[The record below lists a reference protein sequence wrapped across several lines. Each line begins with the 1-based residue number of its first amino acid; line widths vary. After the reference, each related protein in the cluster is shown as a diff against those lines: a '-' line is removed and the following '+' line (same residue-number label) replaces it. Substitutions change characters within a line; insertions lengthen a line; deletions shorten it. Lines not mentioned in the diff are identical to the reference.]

1 VALNDAGWKEG
12 TENGGLTLP
21 PATSA
26 EGLPAQWRVLFVAG
40 DALWFGQLQQDLAC
54 LQPDWVCLHAADSV
68 EAVKILTATALEALV
83 VDGQTPNA
91 RPLIE
96 AVREQRP
103 EILCLIRCEMS
114 DPKAVDLWKGL
125 GIPLMASHA
134 DATTLAASLLRRVHL
149 REWMA
154 EPAIKA
160 LLPKIRKLPATPK
173 LYTQVTAELRDPN
186 GSLEVIAALIGQD
199 PVMSAKLLQLVNSAF
214 FASSREVTNLLE
226 AVIILGT
233 DRIRTLILLAGIFS
247 QYAGNQGVAS
257 SVQRLLGHS
266 IQVGVFA
273 RAIALSEAKSGPM
286 AEAAFT
292 AGVLHDVGK
301 LILAGNLPEM
311 FIRVQALMEKGKLS
325 ERAAERQVYGVNHA
339 KVGACLLAGWGLPL
353 PILEAIAF
361 HHEPE
366 RSADKTFSLLAA
378 VHAANIFAHQTESP
392 PPAAAAEAPPGLH
405 LGYLAQIG
413 LGDRV
418 ERWRGAC
425 GLRPL
430 GPAGA
435 TPAPA

>member
-1 VALNDAGWKEG
+1 
-12 TENGGLTLP
+12 
-21 PATSA
+21 
-26 EGLPAQWRVLFVAG
+26 
-40 DALWFGQLQQDLAC
+40 
-54 LQPDWVCLHAADSV
+54 
-68 EAVKILTATALEALV
+68 
-83 VDGQTPNA
+83 
-91 RPLIE
+91 
-96 AVREQRP
+96 
-103 EILCLIRCEMS
+103 
-114 DPKAVDLWKGL
+114 
-125 GIPLMASHA
+125 
-134 DATTLAASLLRRVHL
+134 
-149 REWMA
+149 
-154 EPAIKA
+154 
-160 LLPKIRKLPATPK
+160 
-173 LYTQVTAELRDPN
+173 
-186 GSLEVIAALIGQD
+186 
-199 PVMSAKLLQLVNSAF
+199 
-214 FASSREVTNLLE
+214 
-226 AVIILGT
+226 
-233 DRIRTLILLAGIFS
+233 
-247 QYAGNQGVAS
+247 VAS